1 MQTPPPLLMQGVIPH
16 GVILLDPHY
25 YPHQDSLFLPPSPL
39 LLQMLLLH
47 HHLLV
52 CPTVSHHW
60 MDCNSKIYQMMGP
73 YVLAMVLAVVI
84 MSREYFLSLPHL
96 LFVPDV
102 AAVAGLDTA
111 AVEAVRR
118 AD

>member
-1 MQTPPPLLMQGVIPH
+1 M
-16 GVILLDPHY
+16 
-25 YPHQDSLFLPPSPL
+25 
-39 LLQMLLLH
+39 
-47 HHLLV
+47 
-52 CPTVSHHW
+52 
-60 MDCNSKIYQMMGP
+60 IYQMMGP